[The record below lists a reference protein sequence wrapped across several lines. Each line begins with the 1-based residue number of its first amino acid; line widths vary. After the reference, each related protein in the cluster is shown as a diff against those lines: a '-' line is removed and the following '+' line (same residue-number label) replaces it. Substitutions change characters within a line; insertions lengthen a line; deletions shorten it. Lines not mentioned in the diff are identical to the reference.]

1 MAKKIPRRLFPHI
14 DAHHRLAIAIGAAI
28 IAFFIAGAKVHLPT
42 QIIVTW
48 DVFAGTALAL
58 AWWEIFVS
66 EPAVVVRMA
75 KLQDSSRSL
84 IFLFV
89 IVAAFA
95 SLFAVGFLLGG
106 AKSSTGTR
114 FTGQLV
120 LAVTTVMVSWS
131 LINTLFAM
139 RYAHLYYSIDGNDD
153 VECEGSGLQ
162 FPGEE
167 RPDYLDFA
175 YFSFVVGM
183 TCQVSDVQITERP
196 LRRLA
201 LVHGVLAFVYNTVI
215 VALSINI
222 LSGLL

>member
-1 MAKKIPRRLFPHI
+1 MPKTPRLFPHV
-14 DAHHRLAIAIGAAI
+14 DAHHRLAVAVSAAV
-28 IAFFIAGAKVHLPT
+28 IAFFIAGTRLQLPT

-48 DVFAGTALAL
+48 NVFASVAIAL

-66 EPAVVVRMA
+66 EPSVVIRMA
-75 KLQDSSRSL
+75 KLQDSSRTL

-106 AKSSTGTR
+106 AKSATGAR
-114 FTGQLV
+114 FTGHLV
-120 LAVTTVMVSWS
+120 LAATTVMTSWT
-131 LINTLFAM
+131 LIHTLFAM
-139 RYAHLYYSIDGNDD
+139 RYAHLYYTLDGDED
-153 VECEGSGLQ
+153 VECDGTGLE
-162 FPGEE
+162 FPGGQQ
-167 RPDYLDFA
+167 PDYLDFA

-201 LVHGVLAFVYNTVI
+201 LLHGVLAFIYNTVI

-222 LSGLL
+222 ISGML

>member
-1 MAKKIPRRLFPHI
+1 MPTTPRLFPHV
-14 DAHHRLAIAIGAAI
+14 DAHHRLTFAVGAAL
-28 IAFFIAGAKVHLPT
+28 IAFFGAGTRVHFPT
-42 QIIVTW
+42 QVIVTW
-48 DVFAGTALAL
+48 NVFAATALAL

-75 KLQDSSRSL
+75 KLQDSSRLL

-120 LAVTTVMVSWS
+120 LAATTVMVSWA
-131 LINTLFAM
+131 LINTLFAL

-153 VECEGSGLQ
+153 AECDGSGLQ
-162 FPGEE
+162 FPGED

-201 LVHGVLAFVYNTVI
+201 LAHGVLAFIYNTVI

-222 LSGLL
+222 ISGLL

>member
-1 MAKKIPRRLFPHI
+1 MPKTPRLFPHV
-14 DAHHRLAIAIGAAI
+14 DAHHRLAAAVVAAI
-28 IAFFIAGAKVHLPT
+28 IAFFVAGMRLQLPT

-48 DVFAGTALAL
+48 NVFAATAIAL

-66 EPAVVVRMA
+66 EPSVVIRMA
-75 KLQDSSRSL
+75 KLQDSSRTL

-106 AKSSTGTR
+106 AKSATGAR
-114 FTGQLV
+114 FTGHLV
-120 LAVTTVMVSWS
+120 LAATTVMTSWT
-131 LINTLFAM
+131 LIHTLFAM
-139 RYAHLYYSIDGNDD
+139 RYAHLYYTLDGDED
-153 VECEGSGLQ
+153 VECDGTGLE
-162 FPGEE
+162 FPGGEQ
-167 RPDYLDFA
+167 PDYLDFA

-201 LVHGVLAFVYNTVI
+201 LLHGVLAFIYNTVI

-222 LSGLL
+222 ISGML

>member
-1 MAKKIPRRLFPHI
+1 MAQKSSPRFRHI
-14 DAHHRLAIAIGAAI
+14 DAHHRLLIALAAAA
-28 IAFFIAGAKVHLPT
+28 IAFFVAGTRVHLPT

-48 DVFAGTALAL
+48 NAFAATALAL
-58 AWWEIFVS
+58 AWWDIFVS
-66 EPAVVVRMA
+66 EPAIVVRIA
-75 KLQDSSRSL
+75 KLQDSSRLL

-95 SLFAVGFLLGG
+95 SLFSVGFLLGG
-106 AKSSTGTR
+106 AKSSSGTR

-120 LAVTTVMVSWS
+120 LAATTVMVSWS
-131 LINTLFAM
+131 LINTLFAL
-139 RYAHLYYSIDGNDD
+139 RYAHLYYSIDGNGDT
-153 VECEGSGLQ
+153 ECDGSGLQ

-201 LVHGVLAFVYNTVI
+201 LLHGVLAFVYNTVI